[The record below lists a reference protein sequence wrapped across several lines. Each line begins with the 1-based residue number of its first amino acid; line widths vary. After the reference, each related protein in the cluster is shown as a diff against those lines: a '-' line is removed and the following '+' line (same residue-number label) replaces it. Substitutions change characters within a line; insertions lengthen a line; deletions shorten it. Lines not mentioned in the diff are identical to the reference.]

1 MDSNLVLF
9 DQILISKNEPE
20 LHLTLFELI
29 TILLNLALD
38 FLAVIIKRIAM
49 LDGLLNLS
57 LCLSLLF
64 FYLAHLP
71 FQVIEI
77 VALTV

>member
-9 DQILISKNEPE
+9 DEIFISKDEPK
-20 LHLTLFELI
+20 LHLTIFELI
-29 TILLNLALD
+29 SILLNLALNL
-38 FLAVIIKRIAM
+38 FAVIIKRIAM

-64 FYLAHLP
+64 FN
-71 FQVIEI
+71 
-77 VALTV
+77 